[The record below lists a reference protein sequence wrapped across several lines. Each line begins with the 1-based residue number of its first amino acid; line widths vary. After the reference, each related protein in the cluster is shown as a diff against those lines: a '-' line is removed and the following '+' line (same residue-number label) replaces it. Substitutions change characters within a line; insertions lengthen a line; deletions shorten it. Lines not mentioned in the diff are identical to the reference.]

1 MVSWTSVFV
10 ISRYS
15 VHVFLYFPCV
25 TECLVLSTC
34 ARAVLIEKDKNP
46 VWKYGSVDEVP
57 RDLVNSF
64 FETIVE
70 GVTDIKVDD

>member
-1 MVSWTSVFV
+1 MFFY
-10 ISRYS
+10 I
-15 VHVFLYFPCV
+15 FLAV

-64 FETIVE
+64 FETIAD
-70 GVTDIKVDD
+70 GVTDLKLAD